1 MVVNRQGH
9 RHGLAESQ
17 AGQTF
22 IRKLATESLPN
33 DGSQQ
38 DDDDLYFS
46 VVANGLY
53 AFEAVLLVKSV
64 INDSFIFEW
73 VEPSGTTFQ
82 IQVST
87 PVEIV
92 NLTETYGERLVA
104 TVAGVT
110 SIIRC
115 IGTIQVGP
123 VGGIFRLRW
132 R

>member
-9 RHGLAESQ
+9 RHGLSESQ
-17 AGQTF
+17 TSPTF
-22 IRKLATESLPN
+22 VRKLATETQPN

-38 DDDDLYFS
+38 DDDDLYFT

-53 AFEAVLLVKSV
+53 AFEAVLLVSSV
-64 INDSFIFEW
+64 INDSFIYEW

-82 IQVST
+82 IQASA
-87 PVEIV
+87 PAEIV
-92 NLTETYGERLVA
+92 DLTETSGERLVP

-110 SIIRC
+110 SIFRFV
-115 IGTIQVGP
+115 GTIQVGP